1 VDGKAGG
8 VVAAHDLAAV
18 VDPVGRGLEDG
29 VGVVDRCEPPPVE
42 EKAGAERVDGFVDD
56 AAQRRRVLG
65 CRGRRA
71 CYGERGEEEGGGEAD
86 DPETTDAR
94 ARWHLPLF
102 AVSCRVGSSQAH
114 MGEESSGSAC

>member
-29 VGVVDRCEPPPVE
+29 VGMDDRCELPPVE

-65 CRGRRA
+65 WGRGRRA
-71 CYGERGEEEGGGEAD
+71 CYGERGED
-86 DPETTDAR
+86 
-94 ARWHLPLF
+94 
-102 AVSCRVGSSQAH
+102 
-114 MGEESSGSAC
+114 